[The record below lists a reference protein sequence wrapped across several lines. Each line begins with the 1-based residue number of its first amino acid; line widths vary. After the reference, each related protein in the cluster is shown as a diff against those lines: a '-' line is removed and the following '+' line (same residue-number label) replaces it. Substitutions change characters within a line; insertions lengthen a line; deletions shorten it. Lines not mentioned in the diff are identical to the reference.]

1 MQDVLNK
8 INDEIKIIIKDID
21 LLYKEILHLRKNN
34 ENSENEE
41 NIKMLITKYDNLT
54 DEHNS
59 LVDEYEKIVKQKKI
73 DNVEKRRDIP
83 DHLTCITGDVNF
95 YNIRFAVGLI
105 QPVGDDGVSP
115 NIPIKRSK
123 WEF

>member
-8 INDEIKIIIKDID
+8 INDKIQAIQLELD

-34 ENSENEE
+34 ENSE

-59 LVDEYEKIVKQKKI
+59 LVDEYEKNVKQKKI